1 MVIFSIIYKRKGD
14 YMSWWNNYE
23 DEFISMSE
31 LKKALNLFNKKPSDF
46 GIEEE
51 NQAVDDL
58 EDLMEYLEGTEDD
71 EAKHC

>member
-1 MVIFSIIYKRKGD
+1 MKMNLSL
-14 YMSWWNNYE
+14 
-23 DEFISMSE
+23 SE

>member
-1 MVIFSIIYKRKGD
+1 MKVFFLNRKDIRRKEENKTEWTGKKIVKRRQK
-14 YMSWWNNYE
+14 E
-23 DEFISMSE
+23 
-31 LKKALNLFNKKPSDF
+31 KALFHDF